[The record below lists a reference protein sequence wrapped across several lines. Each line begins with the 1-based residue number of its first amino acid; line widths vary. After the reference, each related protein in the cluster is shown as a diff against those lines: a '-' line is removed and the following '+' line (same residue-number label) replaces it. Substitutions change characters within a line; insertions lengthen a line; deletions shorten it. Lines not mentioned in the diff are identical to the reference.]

1 MKLKSSIIFLILL
14 TIFSFELSSQITSN
28 NKLIKPK
35 YLTPGDTVAIVAP
48 SGVLKNY
55 NNYISKAKEL
65 LKDWDLN
72 VVIGENVYN
81 DDGHFAGS
89 DSERILDF
97 QTALDDNSISAIWCA
112 RGGYGAMRVIDNLK
126 FEKYKENPKWIIGY
140 SDITAIHSDLHIQ
153 KSESIHGLMCKSLEK
168 LDINKDESVKLL
180 KKTLFGN
187 SLSYQ
192 IAGNSYNVEGK
203 ASGQLV
209 GGNLTLLHCLLGSK
223 SSIDTKGKILFIEDL
238 GEYLYHIDRMLYSLK
253 RAGYFDNLNGLIVG
267 DFTDL
272 RKNTTPFGRNLNELI
287 LDIVN
292 EYKIPVVFG
301 FPAGHGEKNFP
312 MIFGREIE
320 LIVSKEGADIKFYD

>member
-1 MKLKSSIIFLILL
+1 MNCNKEPEYLSKGDSIGLISTARKISLKEIEYAIEILQKW
-14 TIFSFELSSQITSN
+14 S
-28 NKLIKPK
+28 
-35 YLTPGDTVAIVAP
+35 
-48 SGVLKNY
+48 
-55 NNYISKAKEL
+55 
-65 LKDWDLN
+65 LN
-72 VVIGENVYN
+72 VVTSKNLFRQNNQFSGTDE
-81 DDGHFAGS
+81 
-89 DSERILDF
+89 ERAHDLQDMINNKNIKAIL
-97 QTALDDNSISAIWCA
+97 CV
-112 RGGYGAMRVIDNLK
+112 RGGYGTVRVLDLIDFSMLLK
-126 FEKYKENPKWIIGY
+126 NPKWIIGY
-140 SDITAIHSDLHIQ
+140 SDITAIHNDLHIQ
-153 KSESIHGLMCKSLEK
+153 KSESIHGLMCKSLEE

-192 IAGNSYNVEGK
+192 IVGNSYNVEGK

-272 RKNTTPFGRNLNELI
+272 RKNTTPFGRNLKELI

-292 EYKIPVVFG
+292 EYNIPVVFG

-320 LIVSKEGADIKFYD
+320 LIVSKDGADIKFYD

>member
-1 MKLKSSIIFLILL
+1 
-14 TIFSFELSSQITSN
+14 
-28 NKLIKPK
+28 
-35 YLTPGDTVAIVAP
+35 
-48 SGVLKNY
+48 
-55 NNYISKAKEL
+55 
-65 LKDWDLN
+65 
-72 VVIGENVYN
+72 
-81 DDGHFAGS
+81 
-89 DSERILDF
+89 
-97 QTALDDNSISAIWCA
+97 
-112 RGGYGAMRVIDNLK
+112 
-126 FEKYKENPKWIIGY
+126 
-140 SDITAIHSDLHIQ
+140 
-153 KSESIHGLMCKSLEK
+153 MCKSLEK

-272 RKNTTPFGRNLNELI
+272 RKNTTPFGRNLKELI

-292 EYKIPVVFG
+292 EYEIPVVFG

-312 MIFGREIE
+312 MILGREIE